1 MKKQNGKKGKYPSKG
16 MNALAKKRPDVAK
29 KIMGYKDGG
38 PIKKTPVN
46 KAQFLKKIGK
56 TTKPKRRIP

>member
-1 MKKQNGKKGKYPSKG
+1 MTNRNKEQLYAKTKGPKRRKGTAINQNELKQ
-16 MNALAKKRPDVAK
+16 KRL
-29 KIMGYKDGG
+29 M
-38 PIKKTPVN
+38 N